1 MKNNTKIFI
10 GFLTIIILIFAQV
23 IITYKLQSDI
33 LKDIQQTK
41 NVEAPLRILAQETKS
56 YDSETTKTIY
66 SALLSAQKGDNQ
78 SVKEYKT
85 FYDKLI
91 SEVNYRIEKKT
102 AVVLLGQSQRSQ
114 ALKNEI
120 LVYLKNITATN
131 INTTSI
137 ESIAWEA
144 IEKGDTD
151 TAYSLIV
158 GGDYKKYKTEIF
170 ENVQGWISIEDGLAL
185 DSQKDILKESQQI
198 IYLNLIISTIIF
210 IMIIVTLLI
219 IRSFVAEKSN
229 RKRKRR

>member
-10 GFLTIIILIFAQV
+10 GFLTIIILIFSQV

-33 LKDIQQTK
+33 LKDTQQTK

-91 SEVNYRIEKKT
+91 SEINYRIEKKT

-131 INTTSI
+131 INATSI

-151 TAYSLIV
+151 TAYSLII

-229 RKRKRR
+229 RKGKRR

>member
-33 LKDIQQTK
+33 LKDTQQTK

-91 SEVNYRIEKKT
+91 SEINYRIEKKT

-131 INTTSI
+131 INATSI

-151 TAYSLIV
+151 TTYSLII

-229 RKRKRR
+229 RKGKRR